1 MTIPNEFSQSDIL
14 AAREIIK
21 RWMTPAFAKDI
32 DAGKLDG
39 FGLFKRAEAML
50 IQQRKDEEAPE

>member
-1 MTIPNEFSQSDIL
+1 MTDPNAFTKTDTL

-21 RWMTPAFAKDI
+21 RWMTPAFAKAI
-32 DAGKLDG
+32 DRGELDG

-50 IQQRKDEEAPE
+50 IQRRKDEESPE